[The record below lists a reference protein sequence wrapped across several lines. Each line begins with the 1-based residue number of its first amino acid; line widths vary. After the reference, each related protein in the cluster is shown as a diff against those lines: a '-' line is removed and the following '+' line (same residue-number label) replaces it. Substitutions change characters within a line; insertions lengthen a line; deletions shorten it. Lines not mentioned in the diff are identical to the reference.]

1 MKFVEWWWRDF
12 GERGEA
18 DVGGI
23 KHLLEDL
30 LRGEGRGIDAEGI
43 LGASER
49 GVSALCISAITGF
62 DLLLDLFEGGRG
74 IGSEL
79 SEASLGAF
87 VRAGVEVEFEGSVG
101 EDDRSGIAAFED
113 GGALEG
119 EVSLLNEE
127 EGTNG
132 GMDRDGGGTDAD
144 LGGADGVFDIL
155 MIEEDAALSVDVVEL
170 EVDGGEEGG
179 ELGFIVPRDVGLLSG
194 EGDSAEHGSR
204 VDVGESDGFGEG
216 AAERAFSGSS
226 GAVDGDDGMGEGR
239 CCGHELPLGWFSMLV
254 RPEGRMRRL
263 ILVWF

>member
-1 MKFVEWWWRDF
+1 MYQRD
-12 GERGEA
+12 RG
-18 DVGGI
+18 
-23 KHLLEDL
+23 L
-30 LRGEGRGIDAEGI
+30 
-43 LGASER
+43 
-49 GVSALCISAITGF
+49 
-62 DLLLDLFEGGRG
+62 DLLLDFFEGGG
-74 IGSEL
+74 GVGSEL

-101 EDDRSGIAAFED
+101 EDDRSRVSRPSRTEGPWR
-113 GGALEG
+113 G

-132 GMDRDGGGTDAD
+132 GMDRDGGGTDAE
-144 LGGADGVFDIL
+144 LGGADGVFNML
-155 MIEEDAALSVDVVEL
+155 MVIEEDAALSVDVVEL
-170 EVDGGEEGG
+170 EVDGGEKGG

-263 ILVWF
+263 ILIWF